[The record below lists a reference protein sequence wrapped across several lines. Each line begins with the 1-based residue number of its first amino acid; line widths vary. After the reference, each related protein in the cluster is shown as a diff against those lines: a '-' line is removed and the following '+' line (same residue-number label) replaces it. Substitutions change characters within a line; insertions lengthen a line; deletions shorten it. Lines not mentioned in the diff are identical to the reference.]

1 MRPFP
6 TAPGT
11 VTVENTGLGGVTVR
25 LSGMADAQTATDNNG
40 QYAFTGLRA
49 GTYAVEISG
58 FDMDEV
64 GFGSVS
70 SSATVGVGESK
81 IISFD
86 GTYLRTAGIM
96 GQVSVEGVG
105 LPNVTVTM
113 TGEGEDETDVTDAG
127 GLYGFSKLKAG
138 TYSIAISGYDPD
150 EVEFTS
156 TSMNVTVA
164 LGETANVPFDGTL
177 LRTSGISGRVSVEG
191 MGLDGVEVALT
202 GAAVATAMT
211 SGGGQYAFAGLAEGT
226 YVLNMTNP
234 NETAYTFETTTATI
248 VLGDAESN
256 ITNFDG
262 THTRTAS
269 VSGMLFID
277 EAPADG
283 MYTANEPAFMHAG
296 IPVALQGPG
305 VNDLNA
311 TLTGEDGSYAFEG
324 LMAGDYRVLVDYNE
338 TVAGM
343 FAAGGFAFKG
353 ELTGEVVSVDAGGTA
368 SANFPVGITM
378 QTISVSA
385 NMGSADGAAV
395 AGVELA
401 LYANADM
408 TGMLDE
414 QTTGPTGVAVFN
426 FARAMNTGPGGNDN
440 LVFVNMK
447 SVGADNTGLEPSGNE
462 VIEVS
467 YPGVARVHAAGAAV
481 TLLNTAVNIQFW
493 VKSNMDARGGDM
505 GLEDWAT
512 EYCMPM
518 ADDAATTD
526 EDESVVCTGE
536 DATFTAMTDADGEA
550 MLTDEEG
557 KGTLSFTADVA
568 NLPAMVYVRAA
579 DDQSDKLDYG
589 EAYEQTDA
597 LMHSH
602 DGLILPADN
611 DPSMNT
617 DELDKGP
624 VYITYTTQSIYVGAH
639 RELDDRTGL
648 TDYIGVGDGDAR
660 PSGHAKGKIEVRLMQ
675 ADERGRLEQ
684 YTYDHD
690 NDPET
695 DDEDAEATFSDAATV
710 RFKYVD
716 ATAKI
721 VVVADAG
728 SKMTI
733 VPDDRSA
740 REIDAYGDRLD
751 DFPDGIMAGAFG
763 DNSGGRPD
771 VWICP
776 LQRQEDATKNCSTFA
791 YKWEDGTIDGA
802 VGGLQ
807 EDDEDVVVALAPVR
821 SNDDY
826 SSDLADDTEIDFDE
840 DGPTEYSF
848 DGIADGKYVVVLEG
862 REGKWQADSTAVITI
877 AHDESTSGGDFD
889 TGAAEHTAKNLSAT
903 QLRYAIQGMVGN
915 DRSDPANSLSRS
927 ETRSGV
933 TLNLHYAS
941 AGSRSAAIRGRRK
954 ALGAVMDADGE
965 AMTAETNS
973 DGVYEFTGL
982 RSDTVYV
989 VAAVSEEGRYKV
1001 VRGRGSLQAKSDDNM
1016 FSQAVVSAA
1025 AHDPEFPGEAASPSW
1040 DHATGA
1046 MSVGGSADF
1055 ALLFEDAT
1063 VEGVVSD
1070 PSADKAHQET
1080 MVELHRCLEAP
1091 DGPGVTD
1098 GDVNICGSLVPGW
1111 PVVTAEVDEDGD
1123 WFVEDLLEGHYEVTL
1138 DLPQGFV
1145 NSDEDGG
1152 TGSGGTG
1159 YYDSQVASLIDGAR
1173 TSDDTETFHIVN
1185 RRAENGAG
1193 APTALV
1199 KMGSVVLTGTG
1210 DLGAADNDFVP
1221 YDTRSVSLTLT
1232 NATGSEGAT
1241 LKVGKAPFTEKVA
1254 GAWGLN
1260 AGDNPLMVAVTSA
1273 NGYVT
1278 SGTDEEPAIATEP
1291 VVDIH
1296 RDRDT
1301 RLMTL
1306 QIDGN
1311 GAASPDD
1318 DVLTRA
1324 RLEAI
1329 TRFVSSEELQSERI
1343 AGVESAA
1350 GATVD
1355 LGTVSID
1362 KATTQVI
1369 LTAEAMSETGVMVS
1383 FTGTGQSDGTIPF
1396 DATDAVTQRVTVTI
1410 TIVDD
1415 GAGVTEDDGRALNTR
1430 SYAITF
1436 SQPKGS

>member
-1 MRPFP
+1 
-6 TAPGT
+6 
-11 VTVENTGLGGVTVR
+11 
-25 LSGMADAQTATDNNG
+25 MADAQTATDNNG

-49 GTYAVEISG
+49 GSYGVEISG

-105 LPNVTVTM
+105 REGVTVTM

-138 TYSIAISGYDPD
+138 DYSVAISGFDPD
-150 EVEFTS
+150 EVEFAT
-156 TSMNVTVA
+156 TTMNVSVA
-164 LGETANVPFDGTL
+164 LGETANIPFEGTL

-191 MGLDGVEVALT
+191 MGLDGVEVALA

-211 SGGGQYAFAGLAEGT
+211 ANGGQYAFAGLAEGT

-234 NETAYTFETTTATI
+234 NEVAYTFETTSATI

-256 ITNFDG
+256 ITNFEG
-262 THTRTAS
+262 THTRDAS
-269 VSGMLFID
+269 VTGMAYID
-277 EAPADG
+277 EAPADK
-283 MYTANEPAFMHAG
+283 MYTANEPPLAHAG
-296 IPVALQGPG
+296 IPIVLQGPG
-305 VNDLNA
+305 VNDLDA
-311 TLTGEDGSYAFEG
+311 TMTLPDGSYAFEG
-324 LMAGDYRVLVDYNE
+324 KMAGDYRVLVNMTE
-338 TVAGM
+338 EVA
-343 FAAGGFAFKG
+343 AAIAMAGFTFKG
-353 ELTGEVVSVDAGGTA
+353 DLTGELVKVDAGG
-368 SANFPVGITM
+368 SATVNFPFGITL

-385 NMGSADGAAV
+385 NMGSAEGAAV

-414 QTTGPTGVAVFN
+414 QTTGPTGHAVFN
-426 FARAMNTGPGGNDN
+426 FARDLNTGPGGNDN
-440 LVFVNMK
+440 LVFVNVK
-447 SVGADNTGLEPSGNE
+447 SVGADNAGLEVSTNE

-505 GLEDWAT
+505 GLEGWAT

-536 DATFTAMTDADGEA
+536 DATFTAMTDADDEA

-579 DDQSDKLDYG
+579 DDQADSLDYG

-597 LMHSH
+597 LMHAH
-602 DGLILPADN
+602 DGLILPANN

-624 VYITYTTQSIYVGAH
+624 IYITYTTQSIYVGAH

-648 TDYIGVGDGDAR
+648 TDYIGVGEGDAR
-660 PSGHAKGKIEVRLMQ
+660 PSGHAKGKIEVRLMK
-675 ADERGRLEQ
+675 ANDRGRLEQ

-728 SKMTI
+728 SNMTI

-751 DFPDGIMAGAFG
+751 NFPDGIMAGAFG

-776 LQRQEDATKNCSTFA
+776 LQRQEDAEENCSTFA
-791 YKWEDGTIDGA
+791 YKWEDGKISGA

-821 SNDDY
+821 SNEAY
-826 SSDLADDTEIDFDE
+826 SSDFEDDTEIDFDE

-848 DGIADGKYVVVLEG
+848 DGIADGKYRVVLEG
-862 REGKWQADSTAVITI
+862 REGAWQRDSTAVITI
-877 AHDESTSGGDFD
+877 QHDESTTGGDFD
-889 TGAAEHTAKNLSAT
+889 TGAAEHTVPAKDNLSAT

-915 DRSDPANSLSRS
+915 DRSNPANSLARS

-941 AGSRSAAIRGRRK
+941 AAPKTGKLAGRRT
-954 ALGAVMDADGE
+954 ALGTVMDADGE
-965 AMTAETNS
+965 AMSAETNS
-973 DGVYEFTGL
+973 SGVYEFTGL

-989 VAAVSEEGRYKV
+989 VAAVSEEGHYKV
-1001 VRGRGSLQAKSDDNM
+1001 VRGRGSLQAESDDNM
-1016 FSQAVVSAA
+1016 FSEAVVRAKQ
-1025 AHDPEFPGEAASPSW
+1025 HDPEFPPASYVSPTW
-1040 DHATGA
+1040 DHAR
-1046 MSVGGSADF
+1046 GSATYEKDVAGTPTTTSINGTDF
-1055 ALLFEDAT
+1055 ALLFEDGT
-1063 VEGVVSD
+1063 VEGVVFD
-1070 PSADKAHQET
+1070 PSADSAHVET
-1080 MVELHRCLEAP
+1080 VVRLHRCLVEA
-1091 DGPGVTD
+1091 DAAD
-1098 GDVNICGSLVPGW
+1098 LYECGSLVPGW
-1111 PVVTAEVDEDGD
+1111 PVVTAEVEEDGD
-1123 WFVEDLLEGHYEVTL
+1123 WFIEDLLEGHYEVTL
-1138 DLPQGFV
+1138 DLPSGYD
-1145 NSDEDGG
+1145 NSASDGMRTG
-1152 TGSGGTG
+1152 TNGTDG
-1159 YYDSQVASLIDGAR
+1159 YYESQVASLTDGAR
-1173 TSDDTETFHIVN
+1173 SSDNDMETFHIVN
-1185 RRAENGAG
+1185 HRADAG
-1193 APTALV
+1193 VEAPTALV
-1199 KMGSVVLTGTG
+1199 KMGTVVLAGAD
-1210 DLGAADNDFVP
+1210 DLGGEGNDFVP
-1221 YDTRSVSLTLT
+1221 YGTRSVTLTLT
-1232 NATGSEGAT
+1232 NGADSQGAT
-1241 LKVGKAPFTEKVA
+1241 LKVGETSFTEKVA
-1254 GAWGLN
+1254 GTWALDPG
-1260 AGDNPLMVAVTSA
+1260 GNPLMVAVKSA
-1273 NGYVT
+1273 NGYAQ
-1278 SGTDEEPAIATEP
+1278 SGTDDARAIETDPP
-1291 VVDIH
+1291 VSIH

-1301 RLMTL
+1301 RLGSL

-1311 GAASPDD
+1311 GPQSPDD

-1362 KATTQVI
+1362 KATETV
-1369 LTAEAMSETGVMVS
+1369 TVSAAAMSATGVTV
-1383 FTGTGQSDGTIPF
+1383 TVVRTAGTISAIADGVITF
-1396 DATDAVTQRVTVTI
+1396 NTADTATETITVTI

-1415 GAGVTEDDGRALNTR
+1415 DEVTGRATPNTR

-1436 SQPKGS
+1436 SQPKAS

>member
-1 MRPFP
+1 
-6 TAPGT
+6 
-11 VTVENTGLGGVTVR
+11 
-25 LSGMADAQTATDNNG
+25 MADAQTATDNNG

-49 GTYAVEISG
+49 GSYGVEISG

-105 LPNVTVTM
+105 REGVTVTM

-138 TYSIAISGYDPD
+138 DYSVAISGFDPD
-150 EVEFTS
+150 EVEFAT
-156 TSMNVTVA
+156 TSMNVSVA
-164 LGETANVPFDGTL
+164 LGETANIPFEGTL

-191 MGLDGVEVALT
+191 MGLDGVEVALA
-202 GAAVATAMT
+202 GAAVETAMT
-211 SGGGQYAFAGLAEGT
+211 ANGGQYAFAGLAEGT

-234 NETAYTFETTTATI
+234 NEVAYTFETTSATI

-256 ITNFDG
+256 ITNFEG
-262 THTRTAS
+262 THTRDAS
-269 VSGMLFID
+269 VTGMAYID
-277 EAPADG
+277 EAPADK
-283 MYTANEPAFMHAG
+283 MYTANEPPLAHAG
-296 IPVALQGPG
+296 IPIVLQGPG
-305 VNDLNA
+305 VNDLDGTV
-311 TLTGEDGSYAFEG
+311 TLPDGSYAFEG
-324 LMAGDYRVLVDYNE
+324 KMAGDYRVLVNMTE
-338 TVAGM
+338 EVA
-343 FAAGGFAFKG
+343 AAIAMAGFAFKG
-353 ELTGEVVSVDAGGTA
+353 DLTGELVNVDAGG
-368 SANFPVGITM
+368 SATVNFPFGITM

-414 QTTGPTGVAVFN
+414 QTTGPTGHAVFN

-440 LVFVNMK
+440 LVFVNVK
-447 SVGADNTGLEPSGNE
+447 SVGDDNAGLEVSGNE

-505 GLEDWAT
+505 GLEGWAT

-526 EDESVVCTGE
+526 ADESVVCTGE
-536 DATFTAMTDADGEA
+536 DATFTAMTDADDEA

-579 DDQSDKLDYG
+579 DDQADKLDYG

-602 DGLILPADN
+602 DGLILPANN

-624 VYITYTTQSIYVGAH
+624 IYITYTTQSIYVGAH

-660 PSGHAKGKIEVRLMQ
+660 PSGHAKGKIEVRLMI
-675 ADERGRLEQ
+675 ADERGRLGQ
-684 YTYDHD
+684 YTYDDD

-695 DDEDAEATFSDAATV
+695 DDADAEATFSDAATV

-776 LQRQEDATKNCSTFA
+776 LQRQDDATKNCSTFA
-791 YKWEDGTIDGA
+791 YKWEDGEISGA
-802 VGGLQ
+802 VDGLQ
-807 EDDEDVVVALAPVR
+807 EDDEEIVVALEPVR

-826 SSDLADDTEIDFDE
+826 ASDFADDTEVDFVE
-840 DGPTEYSF
+840 GEKSEYSF
-848 DGIADGKYVVVLEG
+848 DRVADGKYRVFLPGVA
-862 REGKWQADSTAVITI
+862 GKWATDSTAVVTI
-877 AHDESTSGGDFD
+877 MHDESAGGGDFD
-889 TGAAEHTAKNLSAT
+889 TGASEKTVGDLSAT
-903 QLRYAIQGMVGN
+903 QLRFAIQGMVGN
-915 DRSDPANSLSRS
+915 DRSDEPNSLSRS
-927 ETRSGV
+927 ETQSGV
-933 TLNLHYAS
+933 ILNLHYAS

-989 VAAVSEEGRYKV
+989 VAAVSEEGHYKV
-1001 VRGRGSLQAKSDDNM
+1001 VRSRGSLQTESKDNM
-1016 FSQAVVSAA
+1016 YSEAVVRAK
-1025 AHDPEFPGEAASPSW
+1025 AHDPEFPGDAASPSW

-1046 MSVGGSADF
+1046 MSAGADRDF
-1055 ALLFEDAT
+1055 ALLFENGT
-1063 VEGVVSD
+1063 VEGVVFD
-1070 PSADKAHQET
+1070 PSAAKAHEET
-1080 MVELHRCLEAP
+1080 VVELHRCLEAP
-1091 DGPGVTD
+1091 GEAPANMNV
-1098 GDVNICGSLVPGW
+1098 CGSLVPGW
-1111 PVVTAEVDEDGD
+1111 PVRAAEIDEDGE
-1123 WFVEDLLEGHYEVTL
+1123 WFLEDLLEGHYEVTL
-1138 DLPQGFV
+1138 DLPSGYH

-1152 TGSGGTG
+1152 TAADGTG
-1159 YYDSQVASLIDGAR
+1159 YYDSQVATLTNGSRSSA
-1173 TSDDTETFHIVN
+1173 DDLATFHIVN
-1185 RRAENGAG
+1185 FRANAGADAPSAVVKNGA
-1193 APTALV
+1193 TVLV
-1199 KMGSVVLTGTG
+1199 
-1210 DLGAADNDFVP
+1210 DADNTDAEDDFIP
-1221 YDTRSVSLTLT
+1221 YNTSSVSLTLT
-1232 NATGSEGAT
+1232 NAVGSEGAT
-1241 LKVGKAPFTEKVA
+1241 LKVGTKYFTEKVA
-1254 GAWGLN
+1254 SSWALDPGA
-1260 AGDNPLMVAVTSA
+1260 NPLMVAVKSA
-1273 NGYVT
+1273 NGYAE
-1278 SGTDEEPAIATEP
+1278 SGTDGARAIETDP
-1291 VVDIH
+1291 TVDIH

-1301 RLMTL
+1301 RLKTL
-1306 QIDGN
+1306 EIDGD
-1311 GAASPDD
+1311 GADSPDD
-1318 DVLTRA
+1318 QVLSRA
-1324 RLEAI
+1324 ILEAI
-1329 TRFVSSEELQSERI
+1329 SRFVSSEELQSEMI
-1343 AGVESAA
+1343 AGVPSAD
-1350 GATVD
+1350 GATVN
-1355 LGTVSID
+1355 LGTVSVN
-1362 KATTQVI
+1362 KATTSLSLDVS
-1369 LTAEAMSETGVMVS
+1369 AMSGTGVMAS
-1383 FTGTGQSDGTIPF
+1383 FAGAGQTEGAITFNTAD
-1396 DATDAVTQRVTVTI
+1396 DVTETVTVTI

-1415 GAGVTEDDGRALNTR
+1415 DRDDNTR

-1436 SQPKGS
+1436 SQPKGNP